1 MSVGNERSPT
11 TSTAIIT
18 TANNAHFQYGLRAPN
33 ITLEAVSGLAGFEVL
48 DTVLAL
54 SFWDIVLLLALELS
68 AIFISWSAVVFSFSD
83 ALPSLCFFCCNYI
96 LLISFQIL
104 IGFHIPGHFHI
115 PGQWKL
121 SSRNVA
127 APKRKHRRDIST

>member
-1 MSVGNERSPT
+1 MPPAMPTTEISSIKSPVCKTVLRFPTLTPLSTMVDMSVGNERSPT

-54 SFWDIVLLLALELS
+54 SF
-68 AIFISWSAVVFSFSD
+68 
-83 ALPSLCFFCCNYI
+83 
-96 LLISFQIL
+96 
-104 IGFHIPGHFHI
+104 
-115 PGQWKL
+115 
-121 SSRNVA
+121 
-127 APKRKHRRDIST
+127 